1 MPFNLKLIHFI
12 FNKNINKYKLYSD
25 YNMFMIVL
33 KKNKK
38 QNENKIKLSDHL
50 HLMII
55 GWEGK
60 YIGKILIHV

>member
-38 QNENKIKLSDHL
+38 QKQKQDQTF
-50 HLMII
+50 
-55 GWEGK
+55 
-60 YIGKILIHV
+60 